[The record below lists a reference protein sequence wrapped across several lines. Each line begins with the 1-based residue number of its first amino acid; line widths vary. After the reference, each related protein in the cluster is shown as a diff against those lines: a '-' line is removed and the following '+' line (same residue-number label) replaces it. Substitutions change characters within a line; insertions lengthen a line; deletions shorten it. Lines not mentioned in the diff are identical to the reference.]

1 MWVAFSAMQSAA
13 WSGKW
18 MFSSAGASVPGV
30 IWKTIR
36 MPSTVSVWPVRVT
49 SSVGGIRPTEPVD
62 VVWPSPAPI
71 WPRSPFGSAAPY
83 MYAARR
89 AIAVPA

>member
-1 MWVAFSAMQSAA
+1 
-13 WSGKW
+13 

-30 IWKTIR
+30 SWKSIR
-36 MPSTVSVWPVRVT
+36 MPSTVSVCPVRVM
-49 SSVGGIRPTEPVD
+49 SRVGGTRPTEPVE
-62 VVWPSPAPI
+62 VLWPRPAPI
-71 WPRSPFGSAAPY
+71 WPRSPLGRAAPY